1 MNSSRSKRIVALFI
15 TGGVI
20 LSACAP
26 SGSTSAVS
34 PQASA
39 QTGGTITA
47 RLPGDFDTLD
57 PHKTRNTNGYQLAFA
72 LYDRLVA
79 RDEKG
84 TVVPY
89 LASSWDVT
97 ATSFTGKLRGDATCS
112 DGSKVT
118 ATVVADSFKRLGNPD
133 TNAPYSYRTLGR
145 AGFTAIGDDA
155 AQTIKITL
163 NAPNSDLL
171 LGLTMPW
178 ASVVCGA
185 GLKDPS
191 TLDMKPSGSGP
202 FALEAAKRGDS
213 YTLKARPDFKWGQQG
228 LTTASPGFPDKLV
241 FRVLD
246 NVTTAANLLLN
257 KELDIAQ
264 VVGQDLARVAADKD
278 LTRQDVLGFG
288 SDGLQF
294 MEKAG
299 HPTADP
305 IVRKALAMAVDNAAW
320 TKAAYFDSGQP
331 MTTFYTPGMSCYDA
345 NNGAGGVKYDPQG
358 AKQLL
363 LQNGWTAGAD
373 GKLVKGG
380 QPLAIRIISSTRFNA
395 GGEYLLNAFQAVGV
409 SATLTNTD
417 FNTWLDAAFKGDN
430 WDVTVQPYGGIMPS
444 GSLFMLQVG
453 GPPPPAGGN
462 NAYVTN
468 DTYDKTAAAA
478 FAAGPDKAC
487 ALWLEA
493 ERALI
498 SAVDAKPLS
507 VSKGSIFSR
516 GVRVVLFTD
525 RVFAPIFLSR
535 TR

>member
-1 MNSSRSKRIVALFI
+1 MNMRNTPLRALGIGLGATAAALLLALPSFAQSSN
-15 TGGVI
+15 
-20 LSACAP
+20 P
-26 SGSTSAVS
+26 SGD
-34 PQASA
+34 
-39 QTGGTITA
+39 TITA
-47 RLPGDFDTLD
+47 RLLGDFDTLD
-57 PHKTRNTNGYQLAFA
+57 PHKTRNVNGFQLGFA

-84 TVVPY
+84 AVVPY

-97 ATSFTGKLRGDATCS
+97 ATSFTGKLRSDATCS

-133 TNAPYSYRTLGR
+133 TKAPYAYRTLGR
-145 AGFTAIGDDA
+145 AGFTATGDDA
-155 AQTIKITL
+155 TQTIKITL

-202 FALEAAKRGDS
+202 FTLATAKRGDS
-213 YTLKARPDFKWGQQG
+213 YTLNARPDFKWGQQG
-228 LTTASPGFPDKLV
+228 LTTASPGFPHKLV
-241 FRVLD
+241 FRVLE
-246 NVTTAANLLLN
+246 NVTTVANLLLS
-257 KELDIAQ
+257 KQIDIAL
-264 VVGQDLARVAADKD
+264 VVGQDVARVAADTD

-305 IVRKALAMAVDNAAW
+305 IVRRALAMAVDSAAW
-320 TKAAYFDSGQP
+320 TKAAYFDSGVP
-331 MTTFYTPGMSCYDA
+331 MTTFYTPGMSCYNA
-345 NNGAGGVKYDPQG
+345 NNGAGGVKYDPPG

-363 LQNGWTAGAD
+363 QQNGWTAGAD
-373 GKLVKGG
+373 GKLAKGG
-380 QPLAIRIISSTRFNA
+380 QRLAIRIVSYQSFNA
-395 GGEYLLNAFQAVGV
+395 GPEYLLNAFQAIGV
-409 SATLTNTD
+409 SATLTTTD
-417 FNTWLDAAFKGDN
+417 FHTWLDAVFKGDN
-430 WDVTVQPYGGIMPS
+430 WDVTVQPYGSIMPS
-444 GSLFMLQVG
+444 ASIFMSQVG
-453 GPPPPAGGN
+453 GAPPPAGGN
-462 NAYVTN
+462 AAYVTN

-478 FAAGPDKAC
+478 FAAAPDKAC

-507 VSKGSIFSR
+507 VSKGAVFSR
-516 GVRVVLFTD
+516 GVRVVPFTD
-525 RVFAPIFLSR
+525 KVFAPIFLSR